1 MPMYIFYNP
10 DEEECFEEYLS
21 YEQFDKLPRDAEGM
35 KYITKSCA
43 CGHDNV
49 DCYLDLGEQ
58 LAKTKIEDSEIWNG
72 MESRAL
78 AVHPDQIPEVKADA
92 KRHGVEVDFNPKNGN
107 VIFSSRKN
115 RREYCKLR
123 GVVDYEGG
131 YGDNV

>member
-1 MPMYIFYNP
+1 MAIYTFKNSKTGKKKEFSIPIK
-10 DEEECFEEYLS
+10 EYKPIMIIDG
-21 YEQFDKLPRDAEGM
+21 EKWERDLA
-35 KYITKSCA
+35 S
-43 CGHDNV
+43 
-49 DCYLDLGEQ
+49 DLGT
-58 LAKTKIEDSEIWNG
+58 AKIEDSEIWNG